1 MTASSGSPGWYL
13 RRLSRMGPREI
24 GGRAGDAV
32 RRRRWRSAPPPT
44 CPDVT
49 GARFTA
55 VLPAGAIAAVPPDA
69 AKRLVA
75 EADRLMAGHAVFFG
89 VERDDLTDPDWWYD
103 PKTGR
108 RAPGGY
114 AFDVPY
120 RDEDAVGD
128 IKQIWEPS
136 RHQYLTV
143 LAAAYAVTGDER
155 YAERVAGHL
164 RSWWAANGPL
174 RGVHWTSGI
183 ELGIRLLSW
192 VWIRRL
198 LDGWPGAAA
207 LFEDNPV
214 ALNQI
219 WHHQRWLA
227 AFPSR
232 GSSANNH
239 VIAEAAGQLAAACA
253 FGWFPGS
260 ARLRAGALRS
270 LEREL
275 RNNTFGSGLNRELA
289 TEYHGLVLE
298 LGLAAVAEADA
309 AGVPVPRSVRLVL
322 LRMTDALAAVVDDR
336 LRPPRQG
343 DADDGHGL
351 VVDGAGTDRWGS
363 LLATGDAV
371 FGRLDWWPEVTGI
384 DVRTPL
390 LAALIRPGADAL
402 PPARTPAPG
411 TRPRRTASLSGWFR
425 AVPGAI
431 PGRTAPQDQR
441 LHPAPGTH
449 PRRMAAPALW
459 LRRVR
464 GDATRREQVP
474 DDTAPTRLT
483 DDTAPTRLRDD
494 ATPARLPD
502 DTAPTR
508 LTDDTAPTRL
518 TDDTAPTRLRDDAT
532 PARLPDGGKVPPA
545 STPAVSRPVTGTR
558 PRPTAALNSRL
569 RRMTG
574 GTARRGLAPDPA
586 APARLPDGGEV
597 PSASPPAVS
606 RPASR
611 PGHFADAG
619 LTVLRGPEGIWCRC
633 DGGPHGFLSI
643 AAHAH
648 ADALSVEVRH
658 DGVDV
663 LADPGTYCYHGQ
675 PEWRRY
681 FRSTL
686 GHNTLELDGEDQS
699 VSGGPFLWTRH
710 ARSRVL
716 AVDTS
721 GEGVARWSA
730 EHDGYGR
737 SVHRRRVELHHAER
751 TLRVVDEVRGPRR
764 TVRLAF
770 HLGPAITADL
780 VANRAVLTWT
790 RDGEDRSAELDL
802 PGQLSWRAHRGESEP
817 PLGWYSPGF
826 GRKEPATT
834 LVGTGLTDG
843 TEGFTTVLGF
853 KG

>member
-1 MTASSGSPGWYL
+1 MTMSAGWYL

-24 GGRAGDAV
+24 TGRAGDTV
-32 RRRRWRSAPPPT
+32 RRRRWRSAL
-44 CPDVT
+44 PDRPAVT
-49 GARFTA
+49 GARFTS
-55 VLPAGAIAAVPPDA
+55 VLPAGTLAAVPPDA

-75 EADRLMAGHAVFFG
+75 EADRLMSGQAEFFG
-89 VERDDLTDPDWWYD
+89 VVRDDLTDPDWWRD

-108 RAPGGY
+108 RAPQGY

-120 RDEDAVGD
+120 RDEDTVGD

-143 LAAAYAVTGDER
+143 LAAAYAVTGNER
-155 YAERVAGHL
+155 YADRVAGHL
-164 RSWWAANGPL
+164 RSWWAVNPPL
-174 RGVHWTSGI
+174 RGVHWVSGI

-198 LDGWPGAAA
+198 LDDWPGAAG

-214 ALNQI
+214 ALDQI

-253 FGWFPGS
+253 FGWFPASG
-260 ARLRAGALRS
+260 RWRADALRS
-270 LEREL
+270 LDRHL
-275 RNNTFGSGLNRELA
+275 RANTFGSGLNRELA

-298 LGLAAVAEADA
+298 LGLAALAEADA
-309 AGVPVPRSVRLVL
+309 AAVPVPATVRLVL

-351 VVDGAGTDRWGS
+351 VVDGADTDRWGS

-371 FGRLDWWPEVTGI
+371 FGRLDWWPEVTGT

-390 LAALIRPGADAL
+390 LAALVRPYPADGS
-402 PPARTPAPG
+402 ART
-411 TRPRRTASLSGWFR
+411 
-425 AVPGAI
+425 
-431 PGRTAPQDQR
+431 
-441 LHPAPGTH
+441 
-449 PRRMAAPALW
+449 
-459 LRRVR
+459 
-464 GDATRREQVP
+464 
-474 DDTAPTRLT
+474 
-483 DDTAPTRLRDD
+483 
-494 ATPARLPD
+494 
-502 DTAPTR
+502 
-508 LTDDTAPTRL
+508 
-518 TDDTAPTRLRDDAT
+518 
-532 PARLPDGGKVPPA
+532 
-545 STPAVSRPVTGTR
+545 
-558 PRPTAALNSRL
+558 
-569 RRMTG
+569 
-574 GTARRGLAPDPA
+574 
-586 APARLPDGGEV
+586 
-597 PSASPPAVS
+597 VS
-606 RPASR
+606 RPARR
-611 PGHFADAG
+611 PAHFADAG

-663 LADPGTYCYHGQ
+663 LADPGTFCYHGQ
-675 PEWRRY
+675 PEWRQY

-686 GHNTLELDGEDQS
+686 GHNTLQLDDTDQC

-710 ARSRVL
+710 ARTRVL
-716 AVDTS
+716 AADPA
-721 GEGVARWSA
+721 GADPRWCA
-730 EHDGYGR
+730 EHDGYQG
-737 SVHRRRVELHHAER
+737 SVHRRRVELTAASR
-751 TLRVVDEVRGPRR
+751 ALTVVDEVRGPRR

-770 HLGPAITADL
+770 HLGPAIAADL
-780 VANRAVLTWT
+780 VGNRAALTWI
-790 RDGEDRSAELDL
+790 RDGEGRSAVLDL
-802 PGQLSWRAHRGESEP
+802 PGELSWRAHRGETGP
-817 PLGWYSPGF
+817 PLGWYSAGF

-834 LVGTGLTDG
+834 LVGTGTADG
-843 TEGFTTVLGF
+843 TSEFTTVLRFG
-853 KG
+853 G

>member
-1 MTASSGSPGWYL
+1 MSAGWYL

-32 RRRRWRSAPPPT
+32 RRRRWRSSL
-44 CPDVT
+44 PDSPGVS

-55 VLPAGAIAAVPPDA
+55 VLPAGTTAAVPPDA
-69 AKRLVA
+69 AKRLIA
-75 EADRLMAGHAVFFG
+75 EADRLMAGHAEFFG
-89 VERDDLTDPDWWYD
+89 VVRDDLVDPDWCHD

-108 RAPGGY
+108 RAPWGY

-120 RDEDAVGD
+120 RSEDTVGD

-155 YAERVAGHL
+155 YAERVAEHL
-164 RSWWAANGPL
+164 RSWWAANAPL
-174 RGVHWTSGI
+174 RGVHWISGI

-198 LDGWPGAAA
+198 LEGWPGAAG

-214 ALNQI
+214 ALDQI

-239 VIAEAAGQLAAACA
+239 VIAEAAGQFAAACA
-253 FGWFPGS
+253 FGWFPSS
-260 ARLRAGALRS
+260 ARWRADALRS
-270 LEREL
+270 LERHL
-275 RNNTFGSGLNRELA
+275 RANTFGSGLNRELA

-309 AGVPVPRSVRLVL
+309 AGVPVPAPVRLVL
-322 LRMTDALAAVVDDR
+322 LRMTDALAAVVDSR

-351 VVDGAGTDRWGS
+351 IVDGAGTDRWAS

-371 FGRLDWWPEVTGI
+371 FGRLAWWPEVTGG

-390 LAALIRPGADAL
+390 LAALIRPGA
-402 PPARTPAPG
+402 
-411 TRPRRTASLSGWFR
+411 
-425 AVPGAI
+425 I
-431 PGRTAPQDQR
+431 E
-441 LHPAPGTH
+441 
-449 PRRMAAPALW
+449 
-459 LRRVR
+459 
-464 GDATRREQVP
+464 AT
-474 DDTAPTRLT
+474 
-483 DDTAPTRLRDD
+483 
-494 ATPARLPD
+494 
-502 DTAPTR
+502 
-508 LTDDTAPTRL
+508 
-518 TDDTAPTRLRDDAT
+518 
-532 PARLPDGGKVPPA
+532 
-545 STPAVSRPVTGTR
+545 
-558 PRPTAALNSRL
+558 
-569 RRMTG
+569 
-574 GTARRGLAPDPA
+574 
-586 APARLPDGGEV
+586 
-597 PSASPPAVS
+597 

-611 PGHFADAG
+611 PAHFADAG
-619 LTVLRGPEGIWCRC
+619 MTVLRGPEEIWCRC

-686 GHNTLELDGEDQS
+686 GHNTLQLDGDDQS

-716 AVDTS
+716 VADTS
-721 GEGVARWSA
+721 EKDVARWCA
-730 EHDGYGR
+730 EHDGYQG
-737 SVHRRRVELHHAER
+737 SVHRRRVELTAASRE
-751 TLRVVDEVRGPRR
+751 LRIVDEVRGPNRS
-764 TVRLAF
+764 VRLAF
-770 HLGPAITADL
+770 HLGPAITAEL
-780 VANRAVLTWT
+780 VGSRAVLTWT
-790 RDGEDRSAELDL
+790 RDGEERSAVLDL
-802 PGQLSWRAHRGESEP
+802 PGQLSWRAHRGESDP
-817 PLGWYSPGF
+817 PLGWYSAGF

-834 LVGTGLTDG
+834 LVGTGSTDG
-843 TEGFTTVLGF
+843 TEGFVTVLGF
-853 KG
+853 GSQG

>member
-1 MTASSGSPGWYL
+1 MSMSAGWYL
-13 RRLSRMGPREI
+13 RRLSRMGPREV
-24 GGRAGDAV
+24 GGRVGDAV
-32 RRRRWRSAPPPT
+32 RRRRWRSARPS
-44 CPDVT
+44 CPAVT

-55 VLPAGAIAAVPPDA
+55 VLPPGAVDAVPPDA

-75 EADRLMAGHAVFFG
+75 EADRLMGGRATYFG
-89 VERDDLTDPDWWYD
+89 VTRDDMTDPDWWYD
-103 PKTGR
+103 PKTGL
-108 RAPGGY
+108 RAPGCY

-120 RDEDAVGD
+120 RDENAVGD
-128 IKQIWEPS
+128 VKQLWEPS

-164 RSWWAANGPL
+164 RSWWSVNEPL

-192 VWIRRL
+192 VWVRRL
-198 LDGWPGAAA
+198 LDGWPGAAG
-207 LFEDNPV
+207 LFEHNPV
-214 ALNQI
+214 ALGQI

-239 VIAEAAGQLAAACA
+239 VVAEAAGQLAAACA
-253 FGWFPGS
+253 FGWFPAS
-260 ARLRAGALRS
+260 PRWRADALRT
-270 LEREL
+270 LERQL
-275 RNNTFGSGLNRELA
+275 RGNTFGSGLNRELA

-309 AGVPVPRSVRLVL
+309 AGVPVPAPVRRVL

-351 VVDGAGTDRWGS
+351 VVDGAGTDRWAS

-371 FGRLDWWPEVTGI
+371 FGRLSWWPVVTGT

-390 LAALIRPGADAL
+390 LAAL
-402 PPARTPAPG
+402 T
-411 TRPRRTASLSGWFR
+411 RRTAP
-425 AVPGAI
+425 AVP
-431 PGRTAPQDQR
+431 
-441 LHPAPGTH
+441 
-449 PRRMAAPALW
+449 
-459 LRRVR
+459 
-464 GDATRREQVP
+464 
-474 DDTAPTRLT
+474 
-483 DDTAPTRLRDD
+483 
-494 ATPARLPD
+494 
-502 DTAPTR
+502 
-508 LTDDTAPTRL
+508 
-518 TDDTAPTRLRDDAT
+518 
-532 PARLPDGGKVPPA
+532 
-545 STPAVSRPVTGTR
+545 
-558 PRPTAALNSRL
+558 
-569 RRMTG
+569 
-574 GTARRGLAPDPA
+574 
-586 APARLPDGGEV
+586 
-597 PSASPPAVS
+597 

-611 PGHFADAG
+611 PAHFADAG
-619 LTVLRGPEGIWCRC
+619 MTILRGPEGIWCRC

-663 LADPGTYCYHGQ
+663 LADPGTFCYHGQ

-686 GHNTLELDGEDQS
+686 GHNTLEVDGADQS

-716 AVDTS
+716 EPGPSDAEVS
-721 GEGVARWSA
+721 RWCA
-730 EHDGYGR
+730 EHEGYPG
-737 SVHRRRVELHHAER
+737 SVHRRRVELTAASRE
-751 TLRVVDEVRGPRR
+751 LRVTDALRGPRR
-764 TVRLAF
+764 AVRLAF
-770 HLGPAITADL
+770 HLGPAVAVDL
-780 VANRAVLTWT
+780 AGNRARLSWT
-790 RDGEDRSAELDL
+790 RDGADRSATLDL
-802 PGQLSWRAHRGESEP
+802 PGQLTWRAHRGESDP

-834 LVGTGLTDG
+834 LVGSGSVDG
-843 TEGFTTVLGF
+843 ADELTTVLGF
-853 KG
+853 HG